1 MANIRKRIWLLQG
14 QTIWVKIP
22 AWPLPSYVT
31 LGKCLNFPR
40 SQFSFCTTGGPV
52 PHPGS
57 VMFSTEK
64 GNSLGQEGAL

>member
-31 LGKCLNFPR
+31 LGKCLNFPK
-40 SQFSFCTTGGPV
+40 SPFSFCTTGGTV
-52 PHPGS
+52 PQRGS
-57 VMFSTEK
+57 VMLGREK
-64 GNSLGQEGAL
+64 GTSLGQEGAL